1 MTIRNKIEDMKVV
14 PMYLR
19 TSEMIADIGTKA
31 LDPPE
36 ALHLSAG
43 QTLWILGGVK
53 DKCNSQG
60 GRRPCG
66 SLPLAARHALQ
77 RPKPWGRSPQS
88 RAGSPEGLC
97 RLQPT
102 DYHPQRSLQ
111 MWMTRSMKD
120 RRRKKENRTRLSLV
134 KSFFLSQVEK
144 CEMSGSKSK
153 TMIRIDLF

>member
-1 MTIRNKIEDMKVV
+1 MGRN
-14 PMYLR
+14 
-19 TSEMIADIGTKA
+19 
-31 LDPPE
+31 
-36 ALHLSAG
+36 
-43 QTLWILGGVK
+43 K

-77 RPKPWGRSPQS
+77 RPRPWGRSPQS

-111 MWMTRSMKD
+111 MWMTWSMKD
-120 RRRKKENRTRLSLV
+120 RRRKKGKPNSSLIGQKFFSLPSWKMWNVRILIKNEDKNRFILN
-134 KSFFLSQVEK
+134 KEIVEK
-144 CEMSGSKSK
+144 YKIVEISKYYLKGNIPSTVDVLRAGK
-153 TMIRIDLF
+153 

>member
-1 MTIRNKIEDMKVV
+1 MGRN
-14 PMYLR
+14 
-19 TSEMIADIGTKA
+19 
-31 LDPPE
+31 
-36 ALHLSAG
+36 
-43 QTLWILGGVK
+43 K

-111 MWMTRSMKD
+111 MWMTR
-120 RRRKKENRTRLSLV
+120 RWRTGGEKGKPNSSLIGQ
-134 KSFFLSQVEK
+134 KFFFLPSWKMWNVRILIKNEDKNRFILNKEIVEK
-144 CEMSGSKSK
+144 YKIVEISKYYLKGNIPSTVDVLRAGK
-153 TMIRIDLF
+153 